1 MPTFLRFP
9 KTWLGVN
16 KPLWTRKERICKR
29 NWKFVISHPKRLL
42 EVSNLKKKKRA
53 VCLNPLILLT
63 SFDEFL
69 STFCDAGITIHSVNR
84 RDWVIKSND
93 DSLEKNGKLI
103 PRSIYVYIYIFKTT
117 NGQDTIQN
125 PPVISTR
132 KRSIAP
138 RVTTRSTIRSSRP
151 PPSVRGIHLDGTRLD
166 PDPREEHSSSLIRC
180 NWQALRPWNLPF

>member
-103 PRSIYVYIYIFKTT
+103 PRSIYVYIYIYSKPQTAKT
-117 NGQDTIQN
+117 
-125 PPVISTR
+125 P
-132 KRSIAP
+132 
-138 RVTTRSTIRSSRP
+138 SRILRLFQP
-151 PPSVRGIHLDGTRLD
+151 EKGRLRHAWPHVQPSVRADRLHLYA
-166 PDPREEHSSSLIRC
+166 ESISMEHVSIPILER
-180 NWQALRPWNLPF
+180 NTLRH